1 MTINSA
7 PRKTQPE
14 RAERRKQMALVVAS
28 GKVTLGDVAQMF
40 GVSVSTVVNACR
52 ENGVTSRAG
61 QKRGPMD
68 PARAAEVVRRF
79 LSGENKQT
87 IGIDIGITRER
98 VRQVVA
104 AFERDQ
110 PNEFAAIKRGVL
122 REQLAALDGA
132 A

>member
-1 MTINSA
+1 
-7 PRKTQPE
+7 
-14 RAERRKQMALVVAS
+14 MALVVAS